1 MRREDG
7 VREGGEVC
15 GGDGGGRGGGDH
27 GRKGAPSI
35 TPPFQTDRRKLAIFF
50 LALMT

>member
-1 MRREDG
+1 MRREDR

-27 GRKGAPSI
+27 GG
-35 TPPFQTDRRKLAIFF
+35 RRRQA
-50 LALMT
+50 